1 MFRSLRH
8 RDFRL
13 FWLGLGFALTGFQ
26 VQRVGLGFLAY
37 DLTGSALY
45 LTLVFLGDSAP
56 MLLFA
61 PIGGVIGD
69 RVNRKLVIMVSRC
82 TIAALAVLI
91 CLLVFSGLIAAWHLL
106 VFSLLTGVCY
116 AFDLPARQAMIRDLV
131 PDDDFVNA
139 VGLSSSVMQGSRIVG
154 PAIGG
159 IALTLVGAGGTFAL
173 MAAGQLGQV
182 LMVAALTVPH
192 VLRPPAQSVAANMR
206 EGFAFIIRHETI
218 WMLMLVATIPAL
230 FATNYAS
237 LTPVFALDV
246 LSREKAAIGVMFA
259 AAGVGALAGS
269 MAVAAY
275 GETLARPRASALF
288 AAAFGVSV
296 VAFALSGSYPLS
308 LMLLVVVGALGSA
321 YSVGNSSALQTRTPR
336 EMQGRV
342 MGVYQITWNAQFFG
356 ALLIGALADAAG
368 APFALVLA
376 GLLTAAAVLALLA
389 LRPSLRRG

>member
-1 MFRSLRH
+1 MF
-8 RDFRL
+8 
-13 FWLGLGFALTGFQ
+13 
-26 VQRVGLGFLAY
+26 
-37 DLTGSALY
+37 
-45 LTLVFLGDSAP
+45 
-56 MLLFA
+56 LFA
-61 PIGGVIGD
+61 PIGGAIGD

-91 CLLVFSGLIAAWHLL
+91 CLLVFTGLIAAWHLL
-106 VFSLLTGVCY
+106 LFSLLTGVCY
-116 AFDLPARQAMIRDLV
+116 AFDLPTRQAMVRDLV

-139 VGLSSSVMQGSRIVG
+139 VGLASSVMQGSRIVG
-154 PAIGG
+154 PAVGG
-159 IALTLVGAGGTFAL
+159 VALALVGAGGTFAL
-173 MAAGQLGQV
+173 MAVGQLGQV
-182 LMVAALTVPH
+182 LMVAVLTVPH
-192 VLRPPAQSVAANMR
+192 IHRPQTQSVAANIR
-206 EGFAFIIRHETI
+206 EGFAFIVRQETI

-246 LSREKAAIGVMFA
+246 LGQEKAAIGVMFA
-259 AAGVGALAGS
+259 AAGIGALAGS

-275 GETLARPRASALF
+275 GEVLARPRATALF
-288 AAAFGVSV
+288 AAAFGLSV
-296 VAFALSGSYPLS
+296 VAFALSRSYPLS

-356 ALLIGALADAAG
+356 ALLVGALADAAG
-368 APFALVLA
+368 APFALALA
-376 GLLTAAAVLALLA
+376 GCLTAAAVLALFA